1 MKYILL
7 IHHGETPTP
16 QSEAWASMSED
27 EQKAVYTDYQAVNET
42 PGVTP
47 VPGCSPPRRQP
58 PSAPRTARR

>member
-27 EQKAVYTDYQAVNET
+27 EQKAVYTDY
-42 PGVTP
+42 
-47 VPGCSPPRRQP
+47 
-58 PSAPRTARR
+58 